1 LGSHGDPKL
10 AEEALDQT
18 LKDLGLEY
26 LDLYLMHWPV
36 GRGKDSQKTH
46 LDYVEVALHFPLP
59 CAETNNLRPG
69 NP

>member
-1 LGSHGDPKL
+1 LGSHGDPEL

-36 GRGKDSQKTH
+36 GRGKSSEKAH
-46 LDYVEVALHFPLP
+46 LDYVEVTLRFPLP
-59 CAETNNLRPG
+59 CAEN
-69 NP
+69 

>member
-1 LGSHGDPKL
+1 VLGSHGDPEL

-36 GRGKDSQKTH
+36 GIEKSSKKTH
-46 LDYVEVALHFPLP
+46 LDYVKVTLHFPLP
-59 CAETNNLRPG
+59 CTQN
-69 NP
+69 

>member
-1 LGSHGDPKL
+1 VLGSHGDPEL

-36 GRGKDSQKTH
+36 GIEKSSKKTH
-46 LDYVEVALHFPLP
+46 LDYVAVTLQVRLH
-59 CAETNNLRPG
+59 CTQN
-69 NP
+69 